1 MPGVRRLL
9 VLTCAIVLV
18 DTIFYG
24 ALVPLIPSLSAEF
37 GLSKPEVGVLTGA
50 FGAGVLAGSIPG
62 GYLTFRI
69 GVKPTVLL
77 GLGIFSLTSLAFGF
91 AEGPISLVAARF
103 GEGFGSALSW
113 VAAFTWVVNRASGER
128 RGEMIGILLSAAVVG
143 ALLGPVLG
151 SAAAAFGIP
160 ITFSAMAALGAV
172 IFLWAALE
180 DAPDVDTRR
189 PFLPMLRAVARPKFA
204 GGLWLISLS
213 PLVFGA
219 LTVLVPLELDGLGWG
234 AAAIGAVFLAGAA
247 FEAVAQ
253 PLIGRWT
260 DRAGWRVPVRA
271 GLLGSVAAL
280 LVFPWA
286 DNPLLLAPLVVF
298 GAVAFNVSVTPGTAL
313 FSRGAEGVGVDQ
325 AVVFGATNLT
335 WASGSAL
342 GPVLAGLLAD
352 LGGDALSYL
361 FLAAVCSATL
371 AAIVLRRPA
380 IGKKP

>member
-1 MPGVRRLL
+1 MSRVRRLL
-9 VLTCAIVLV
+9 VLACAIVLV
-18 DTIFYG
+18 DTIFHG
-24 ALVPLIPSLSAEF
+24 ALVPLVPRLSAEF
-37 GLSKPEVGVLTGA
+37 GLSKLAVGVLTGA
-50 FGAGVLAGSIPG
+50 FGAGVLVGSVPG

-69 GVKPTVLL
+69 GAKPTVLL
-77 GLGIFSLTSLAFGF
+77 GLMIFSLTSVAFGF
-91 AEGPISLVAARF
+91 ADSPAGLVLTRF

-151 SAAAAFGIP
+151 SLAAAFGIP
-160 ITFSAMAALGAV
+160 IAFSAMAALGAV
-172 IFLWAALE
+172 ICVWAATE
-180 DAPDVDTRR
+180 EAPEADQGR
-189 PFLPMLRAVARPKFA
+189 PFLPMLRAVAQPRFA

-219 LTVLVPLELDGLGWG
+219 LTVLVPLELGVLGWG

-313 FSRGAEGVGVDQ
+313 FSRGAEGAGVDQ

-342 GPVLAGLLAD
+342 GPPLAGLLAS

-361 FLAAVCSATL
+361 FLAAVCSVTL
-371 AAIVLRRPA
+371 AAVLLRRQG
-380 IGKKP
+380 IGKKV

>member
-1 MPGVRRLL
+1 MARVRRLL
-9 VLTCAIVLV
+9 ALTCTIVLV
-18 DTIFYG
+18 DTIFHG
-24 ALVPLIPSLSAEF
+24 ALVPLVPRLSAELD
-37 GLSKPEVGVLTGA
+37 LSKLAVGVLTGA

-62 GYLTFRI
+62 GYLTFRVGAKPAALI
-69 GVKPTVLL
+69 GLA
-77 GLGIFSLTSLAFGF
+77 IFSLTSLAFGF
-91 AEGPISLVAARF
+91 AGSQTTLVLARF

-128 RGEMIGILLSAAVVG
+128 RGEVIGTLLSAAVVG

-160 ITFSAMAALGAV
+160 LAFGAMAALGAG
-172 IFLWAALE
+172 IFVWIALE
-180 DAPDVDTRR
+180 EAPAADRERR
-189 PFLPMLRAVARPKFA
+189 FLPMMHAVLRPRFA

-219 LTVLVPLELDGLGWG
+219 LTVLVPLELGGLGWG
-234 AAAIGAVFLAGAA
+234 AAAVGGVFLAGAA
-247 FEAVAQ
+247 AEAVAQ

-260 DRAGWRVPVRA
+260 DRAGWRIPVLV

-286 DNPLLLAPLVVF
+286 DTPVLLAPLVVF
-298 GAVAFNVSVTPGTAL
+298 GAVAFNASVTPGTAL
-313 FSRGAEGVGVDQ
+313 FSRGAEGAGVDQ

-342 GPVLAGLLAD
+342 GPPMAGLLAG

-361 FLAAVCSATL
+361 FLAAVCSVTL
-371 AAIVLRRPA
+371 AVVVARRPA
-380 IGKKP
+380 TGKKG

>member
-9 VLTCAIVLV
+9 VLACAIVLV
-18 DTIFYG
+18 DTIFHG
-24 ALVPLIPSLSAEF
+24 ALVPLVPRLSAEF
-37 GLSKPEVGVLTGA
+37 GLSKPAVGVLTGA

-91 AEGPISLVAARF
+91 AESPAALVAARF

-172 IFLWAALE
+172 ILVWAAAE
-180 DAPDVDTRR
+180 DAPEVDRRR

-219 LTVLVPLELDGLGWG
+219 LTVLEPLELDGLGWG

-361 FLAAVCSATL
+361 SLAAVCSATL

>member
-1 MPGVRRLL
+1 MARVRRLL

-24 ALVPLIPSLSAEF
+24 ALVPLIPRLSAEF

-50 FGAGVLAGSIPG
+50 FGAGVLAGSVPG

-69 GVKPTVLL
+69 GAKPTVLL

-91 AEGPISLVAARF
+91 AEGPVSLVAARF

-128 RGEMIGILLSAAVVG
+128 RGEMIGTLISAAVVG

-151 SAAAAFGIP
+151 SLAAAFGIP
-160 ITFSAMAALGAV
+160 ITFSAMAVLGAV
-172 IFLWAALE
+172 IFAWAAAE
-180 DAPDVDTRR
+180 SSPEVDTRR
-189 PFLPMLRAVARPKFA
+189 SFLPMLRAVAQPKFA
-204 GGLWLISLS
+204 GGLWLIALS
-213 PLVFGA
+213 PLLFA
-219 LTVLVPLELDGLGWG
+219 SLSVLIPLELGDLGWG
-234 AAAIGAVFLAGAA
+234 AAAIGAVFLVGAV

-298 GAVAFNVSVTPGTAL
+298 GAVAFNVSVTPGMAL
-313 FSRGAEGVGVDQ
+313 FSRGAEGADVDQ
-325 AVVFGATNLT
+325 SVVFGATNLT

-371 AAIVLRRPA
+371 AAIVIQRQA